1 MFADDPDGGK
11 NDLDVDCSSKM
22 KRLILFNDFT
32 KLHHVWSD
40 NTRICITSARAAAYF
55 EQVDKIHPVA
65 TVSLTPPFDARNHG
79 HRGGGR
85 DGSLG

>member
-1 MFADDPDGGK
+1 MIPRME
-11 NDLDVDCSSKM
+11 NDIDVDCSSKM

-40 NTRICITSARAAAYF
+40 NTRICIISARAAAYF

-65 TVSLTPPFDARNHG
+65 TISLTGFFSCLIAIDY
-79 HRGGGR
+79 
-85 DGSLG
+85 L